1 MNKEDDTAKKVA
13 CILAAEMENV
23 EQLMKITRKM
33 EEMIQEQNE
42 KIKELER
49 DVMILRRKVRV

>member
-23 EQLMKITRKM
+23 EHLMNITRKM
-33 EEMIQEQNE
+33 SEMIQEQNE

-49 DVMILRRKVRV
+49 VVIILRRKARV